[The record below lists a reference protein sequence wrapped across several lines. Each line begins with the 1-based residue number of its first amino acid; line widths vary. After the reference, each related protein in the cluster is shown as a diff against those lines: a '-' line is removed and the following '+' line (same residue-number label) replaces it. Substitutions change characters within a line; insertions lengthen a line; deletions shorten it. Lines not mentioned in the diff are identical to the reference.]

1 MCITSREWLTNRA
14 AGVFGFADVSSVVG
28 HCGCLPYHQHCS
40 SCWQNLQQ
48 ATPWS
53 LFPLPLSAVPS
64 APENSA
70 TLSMVLAYCSCRQ
83 RCPQDLP
90 LPRPLSPG
98 AISTSSASRP
108 SFSNSET
115 LGDLVLL
122 YFSTVFY
129 LDEVEQTRHLPF
141 FQLDVT
147 AHKMVELPVKLAE
160 KLMLGEASTAS
171 LQQRS
176 DFPSHCRLG
185 RLEASRSLQEQGV
198 TAPHFSLSTHWPGT
212 SYCLRRRYSRSGIRM
227 RLLSCRKW
235 HQEEY
240 WFLVASVR
248 ALKWQKFP

>member
-1 MCITSREWLTNRA
+1 WLPAVPPALLFLLAESTTGNTL
-14 AGVFGFADVSSVVG
+14 VFVSSSPLCCSVG
-28 HCGCLPYHQHCS
+28 TRELCDAIDGACS
-40 SCWQNLQQ
+40 
-48 ATPWS
+48 
-53 LFPLPLSAVPS
+53 
-64 APENSA
+64 
-70 TLSMVLAYCSCRQ
+70 YCSCRQ